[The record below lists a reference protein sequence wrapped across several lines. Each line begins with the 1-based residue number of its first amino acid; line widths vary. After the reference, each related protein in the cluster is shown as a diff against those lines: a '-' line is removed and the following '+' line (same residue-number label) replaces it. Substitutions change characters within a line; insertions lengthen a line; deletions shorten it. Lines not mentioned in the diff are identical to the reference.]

1 MDSGS
6 LLAERYRLVRRLAS
20 GGMGHV
26 WVARD
31 ERLGRD
37 VAVKLQAV
45 GPEEDAASVERF
57 RREALATAA
66 LQHPNVVAIYD
77 SGTDDG
83 TAYIVMELLPGPT
96 VADRVAEEG
105 RLPEGLAR
113 EIAAQVASGLAA
125 AHAAGIVHRD
135 IKPSNLV
142 FDDHGTVKIV
152 DFGIARLS
160 HAAGAGLTATNTVI
174 GSVAY
179 LSPEQLEGRT
189 ADERSDLYA
198 LGCVLTTML
207 TGRAPFQG
215 ENPLAIAHQHLN
227 RDPARVLDARPD
239 VDPALA
245 LLVDDLLEKDAAG
258 RPASAELVRERL
270 RAPRGTAPQP
280 ASEHAARTELL
291 AAPGATRVMSVP
303 ARRAPDAAR
312 PRPSQHRSRSP
323 WPAIAA
329 VAIVVVTGLVA
340 WSLVSGVDTPASGG
354 TPSAPPTSTSAPNT
368 SDSARPTTEDTT
380 TAPTTSAT
388 DDLDAAVAGLD
399 TTVSDA
405 VASGDLDAK
414 KGDELMKKV
423 DDFVKKV
430 TGDRGKDASKQ
441 ADELDAY
448 VQELVDKDSL
458 SPEAADRIDSAVQQV
473 LSAAGFG

>member
-31 ERLGRD
+31 ERLGRE

-45 GPEEDAASVERF
+45 GSGEDAASVERF

-66 LQHPNVVAIYD
+66 LHHPNVVAIYD

-83 TAYIVMELLPGPT
+83 TAFIVMELLPGPT

-142 FDDHGTVKIV
+142 FDDHGAVKIV

-160 HAAGAGLTATNTVI
+160 QAAGAGLTATNTVI
-174 GSVAY
+174 GSAAY
-179 LSPEQLEGRT
+179 LSPEQLEGRP

-207 TGRAPFQG
+207 TGAPPFQG

-227 RDPARVLDARPD
+227 RDPANVLDARPD

-245 LLVDDLLEKDAAG
+245 RLVDALLEKDAAR
-258 RPASAELVRERL
+258 RPASAELVRESL
-270 RAPRGTAPQP
+270 RAPRGTAPLP
-280 ASEHAARTELL
+280 ATAHADRTELVP
-291 AAPGATRVMSVP
+291 APSATQVMPAPGRRGPTT
-303 ARRAPDAAR
+303 ARRPPEPDR
-312 PRPSQHRSRSP
+312 RRSP

-329 VAIVVVTGLVA
+329 VAAVVAALVA
-340 WSLVSGVDTPASGG
+340 WSLLSGADTPAAGG
-354 TPSAPPTSTSAPNT
+354 
-368 SDSARPTTEDTT
+368 
-380 TAPTTSAT
+380 TAPTPSGSASAPSASQSARTSPTETAT
-388 DDLDAAVAGLD
+388 TTSSPPAADGLDAAVAALAA
-399 TTVSDA
+399 TVSDA
-405 VASGDLDAK
+405 VARGDLDAK
-414 KGDELMKKV
+414 KGEELMKDV
-423 DDFVKKV
+423 DEFVKKV
-430 TGDRGKDASKQ
+430 TEDRGKDASKQ
-441 ADELDAY
+441 ADELDAS

-458 SPEAADRIDSAVQQV
+458 SPQAADRIDSAIQEV